1 MGFFNL
7 GCQCVEISVLHFHL
21 LVFNLISCE
30 NLREFTNPSH
40 NYFPPFGL
48 GVCGV
53 GRSHRHSLSVM
64 GGVLTVALHF
74 FRDPETFPGKQA
86 PQLAV

>member
-7 GCQCVEISVLHFHL
+7 GCQCVEISVLNFHL

-40 NYFPPFGL
+40 NYFPLFVKNLLCIPTTNKDF
-48 GVCGV
+48 
-53 GRSHRHSLSVM
+53 
-64 GGVLTVALHF
+64 T
-74 FRDPETFPGKQA
+74 
-86 PQLAV
+86 